1 MARTSS
7 TMLPLNTPLPEFTLP
22 DGEGRLFDLAGV
34 AGPKGLLVA
43 FICNHCPYV
52 KHINP
57 ALAPLGAQLAEDGVG
72 MVAIS
77 SNDIQAH
84 PDDAPSKMVSA
95 AKDLGYTFPYLY
107 DETQAAAHA
116 FGAAC
121 TPDFYL
127 FNGEL
132 ELVYRGQFDST
143 RPGQGAAATGAD
155 IIAAVAA
162 LVAGNPP
169 LREQQPSLGCNIK
182 WKPGSAPDYFPG

>member
-52 KHINP
+52 KHINA
-57 ALAPLGAQLAEDGVG
+57 ALAPMGAALAEDGVG

-84 PDDAPSKMVSA
+84 PDDAPSKMVIA
-95 AKDLGYTFPYLY
+95 AQTLGYTFSYLY
-107 DETQAAAHA
+107 DENQAAALA

-132 ELVYRGQFDST
+132 QLVYRGQFDST
-143 RPGQGAAATGAD
+143 RPGQGVPATGAD
-155 IIAAVAA
+155 VTAAVAA
-162 LVAGNPP
+162 LVAGQPL

-182 WKPGSAPDYFPG
+182 WKPGNAPDYFPG